1 MAVAPAPPAWWLR
14 RLLGM
19 PDAIRDL
26 VIDDQRQRNDICWG
40 VF

>member
-1 MAVAPAPPAWWLR
+1 L
-14 RLLGM
+14 

-40 VF
+40 VFAC